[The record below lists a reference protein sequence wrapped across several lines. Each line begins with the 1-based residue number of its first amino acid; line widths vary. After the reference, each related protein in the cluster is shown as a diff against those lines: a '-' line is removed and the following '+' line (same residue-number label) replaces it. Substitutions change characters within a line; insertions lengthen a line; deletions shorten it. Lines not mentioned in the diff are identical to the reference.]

1 MISMNGI
8 LILNNWIL
16 MFAFAV
22 LFAHS
27 VLKHSIVMTS
37 IMRDTQ
43 NTIFNLYLQH
53 DNLRFNKAFE
63 LDESVIDLIS
73 QANDLLSESHVGTGL
88 LNTFICPT
96 IIQRSARMPKIWNS
110 SRDSSLLVWQLLA
123 LLFASCL
130 TIVSPIIRFLLDYS

>member
-1 MISMNGI
+1 
-8 LILNNWIL
+8 

-96 IIQRSARMPKIWNS
+96 IIQRSARMPKI
-110 SRDSSLLVWQLLA
+110 
-123 LLFASCL
+123 
-130 TIVSPIIRFLLDYS
+130 